1 MQGSN
6 GSDMV
11 DSSCRAARFIL
22 AHAVLDHVTLV
33 RKGEP
38 YTAGTACCQAAHG
51 GKKGIWFW
59 SEADVD

>member
-11 DSSCRAARFIL
+11 ESSCRAARFIL
-22 AHAVLDHVTLV
+22 AHAVLDHETLV

-38 YTAGTACCQAAHG
+38 YTAGTACCQAVHG
-51 GKKGIWFW
+51 GKKGVW